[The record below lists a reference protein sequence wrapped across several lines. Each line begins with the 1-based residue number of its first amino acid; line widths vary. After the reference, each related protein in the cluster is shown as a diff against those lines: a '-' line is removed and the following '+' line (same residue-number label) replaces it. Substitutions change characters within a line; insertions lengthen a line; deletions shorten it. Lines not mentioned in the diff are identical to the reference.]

1 MTATARVSGVR
12 VCPRCG
18 EENPDRF
25 RLCGL
30 CGTKLAPE
38 RPPQDVRKTVTILF
52 SDLKG
57 STSLGE
63 KLDTESLREV
73 LNVYFAEMKRVLEAH
88 GGTVEKY
95 IGDAIMA
102 VFGLPRIHE
111 DDALRAVR
119 AAAEMQQ
126 ALAEVNERL
135 ETGWGVRLEN
145 RTGINTGEVVA
156 GEVTSG
162 QRLVTGD
169 AVNTAARLEQ
179 AAPAQGVFISQ
190 STYRLVKD
198 AVEVEPVEPLELK
211 GKEER
216 VPAFGLIAVNGD
228 EGVARRLDA
237 PMVGRTG
244 ELEILRSTLGRL
256 IFRPSPELIT
266 VFGPAGA
273 GKSRLLQEFIQEER
287 DRVIVLRGRC
297 LSYGEGVTFWP
308 LAEVVR
314 GAAGIRDGDSL
325 EQALAKLTKLVGPED
340 EHITERIAAAI
351 GHSADQFPVQETF
364 WATAQ
369 FFERLALHKP
379 VIVVIEDIH
388 WAEKTF
394 LELIRHVV
402 DSSQAAVIIV
412 CTARPE
418 LLEDHPDWAEE
429 TENIQRMTLEMLSE
443 EESSRI
449 VENLLGTST
458 FPSAVRTRIMEAS
471 EGNPL
476 FVEQMLSMLVDDGIL
491 RCNENRQWILTSD
504 LASFSIPPSIS
515 ALLTARLDRLGDM
528 ERSVI
533 ERGSVIG
540 QVFWRGAIEELAGEE
555 NCEAVGTSLG
565 TLERKE
571 LIRPQESTLSGQDTY
586 RFSHQLIRDAAYHG
600 LLKRTRADLHERLV
614 DWLEQIVPD
623 RMMEHDEIRGYHLEQ
638 SYMILLQLG
647 PLEERGE
654 QVGRRGARYLSSAGK
669 RALERGDLPAAAN
682 LLRRAAAL
690 LPIANPTRQRLLLDA
705 GEALIEQGEFM
716 MAEGVLEGAGQEAAA
731 QPDRGLE
738 LTIQVALLRLRYTTE
753 SGETR
758 DEVVQEVQR
767 IIPVLEDA
775 GENEGLSRAWK
786 FLTHVHWTASR
797 YGAAKEAAE
806 RVVFHAQQA
815 GNSLMETRFLPA
827 FAMCALYGPTPVTEA
842 LVLCRQLQAR
852 AEGDRRTEGL
862 VLYARSHLEAMQGQ
876 FDRARNL
883 YRKSR
888 AILEEFGWNFHAALT
903 SITSGQVEM
912 LAGDPIAA
920 EAELR
925 RDFEKLEQMGERDYL
940 PTIAG
945 YLSETLYQQGRFE
958 EGLEFTRIC
967 EERAAADDVSSQFLW
982 PCVRGKILARQGL
995 LLEGEALVRQGLS
1008 VIRGTDE
1015 PDSQAGALMD
1025 LAEVLHLAER
1035 TDEALLALKEAAE
1048 LFDRKG
1054 NVVSALRAEALQDQI
1069 YAAQ

>member
-1 MTATARVSGVR
+1 MTAPARVSGVQ
-12 VCPRCG
+12 VCPKCG

-30 CGTKLAPE
+30 CGTKLGPE

-73 LNVYFAEMKRVLEAH
+73 LNVYFAEMKRVLESH

-102 VFGLPRIHE
+102 VFGLPRLHE

-119 AAAEMQQ
+119 AAAEMQL
-126 ALAEVNERL
+126 ALADVNERL
-135 ETGWGVRLEN
+135 EAGWGVRLEN
-145 RTGINTGEVVA
+145 RTGVNTGEVVA
-156 GEVTSG
+156 GDVASG

-179 AAPAQGVFISQ
+179 AAPALGVLISR

-198 AVEVEPVEPLELK
+198 AVEVKPVEPLELK
-211 GKEER
+211 GKAER
-216 VPAFGLIAVNGD
+216 VPAYALVAVNGS

-237 PMVGRTG
+237 PMVGRTE
-244 ELEILRSTLGRL
+244 ELEILRSSLNRSILRRG
-256 IFRPSPELIT
+256 PELIT
-266 VFGPAGA
+266 VFGPAGV
-273 GKSRLLQEFIQEER
+273 GKSRLLQEFIQGER
-287 DRVIVLRGRC
+287 DQVIALRGRC

-314 GAAGIRDGDSL
+314 GAAGIREGDSL
-325 EQALAKLTKLVGPED
+325 ERALTKLAKLIGQKD
-340 EHITERIAAAI
+340 EHIIERVAAAI
-351 GHSADQFPVQETF
+351 GLSAEQFPVEETF

-369 FFERLALHKP
+369 FFERLALRKP

-412 CTARPE
+412 CTARPD
-418 LLEDHPDWAEE
+418 LLEDHPEWTEEAE
-429 TENIQRMTLEMLSE
+429 NRRSMTLELLSE
-443 EESSRI
+443 EECVLI
-449 VENLLGTST
+449 VENLLGTSG
-458 FPSAVRTRIMEAS
+458 FPAAVRIRIMESS

-491 RCNENRQWILTSD
+491 RRNEDGQWILTSD
-504 LASFSIPPSIS
+504 LSSFSIPPSIS
-515 ALLTARLDRLGDM
+515 ALLTARLDRLGDI
-528 ERSVI
+528 ERAVI

-540 QVFWRGAIEELAGEE
+540 QVFWRGAVEELAPEE
-555 NCEAVGTSLG
+555 ICDAVETSLAI
-565 TLERKE
+565 LERKE
-571 LIRPQESTLSGQDTY
+571 LIRPQESTLSGQETY
-586 RFSHQLIRDAAYHG
+586 RFGHQLIRDAAYHG
-600 LLKRTRADLHERLV
+600 LLKRTRAELHERLV
-614 DWLEQIVPD
+614 DWLEQVAPD
-623 RMMEHDEIRGYHLEQ
+623 RMMEYDEIRGYHLEQ

-647 PLEERGE
+647 PLDDHG
-654 QVGRRGARYLSSAGK
+654 QQLGRRGARYLSSAGN
-669 RALERGDLPAAAN
+669 RALVRGDLPAAAN
-682 LLRRAAAL
+682 LLRRAAGL
-690 LPIANPTRQRLLLDA
+690 LPIADPTRQRLLLDA

-716 MAEGVLEGAGQEAAA
+716 MADAVLVEAGQEAAA
-731 QPDRGLE
+731 QPDRWLE

-758 DEVVQEVQR
+758 DDVVQEVQGM
-767 IIPVLEDA
+767 IPILEDA
-775 GENEGLSRAWK
+775 GEYEGLSRAWK

-806 RVVFHAQQA
+806 RVVYHAQKA

-842 LVLCRQLQAR
+842 LVLCQQLQEK

-862 VLYARSHLEAMQGQ
+862 VLYARSHLEAMQGE
-876 FDRARNL
+876 FDRARDL

-888 AILEEFGWNFHAALT
+888 AILEEYGWNFHAALT

-912 LAGDPIAA
+912 LAGDPVAA

-940 PTIAG
+940 PTIAA
-945 YLSETLYQQGRFE
+945 YLSESLYQQGRFDDA
-958 EGLEFTRIC
+958 LEFTRIC
-967 EERAAADDVSSQFLW
+967 EEHAAADDVSSQFLW
-982 PCVRGKILARQGL
+982 PCVRGKILARHGL
-995 LLEGEALVRQGLS
+995 APEGEALVRQGLS
-1008 VIRGTDE
+1008 VIRGADE

-1025 LAEVLHLAER
+1025 LAEVLHLAGR
-1035 TDEALLALKEAAE
+1035 ADEALLALKEAAE

-1054 NVVSALRAEALQDQI
+1054 NVVSSLRAVALQNQI
-1069 YAAQ
+1069 YA